1 MIGSEEKK
9 HNVCTTFGPVAVYY
23 AWKSTYTYLKL

>member
-1 MIGSEEKK
+1 MIGSEEK